1 MKATTFCSVCG
12 EFLIDPLLAQENEN
26 IIKVLKADKDE
37 KDEKKRKKFWPTQQQ
52 AKDFHDHAWTPQPS

>member
-26 IIKVLKADKDE
+26 IINVLKSDKDE
-37 KDEKKRKKFWPTQQQ
+37 KDKKKRKSNLRKLKKILREEF
-52 AKDFHDHAWTPQPS
+52 

>member
-37 KDEKKRKKFWPTQQQ
+37 KDEKKRKANLRKIKNILRKEF
-52 AKDFHDHAWTPQPS
+52 